1 MGIKFEFFLKI
12 GRNAPNLLKI
22 VKESPYKYKGNIAI
36 LVLCNL
42 YGGAGD
48 QGLAMAFLLSQ
59 FHFYSN
65 LSKFLK
71 SSCKCVHTQNTSR
84 ISFLGQLHDHLLQ

>member
-48 QGLAMAFLLSQ
+48 QGLAMAFLLS
-59 FHFYSN
+59 
-65 LSKFLK
+65 
-71 SSCKCVHTQNTSR
+71 
-84 ISFLGQLHDHLLQ
+84 